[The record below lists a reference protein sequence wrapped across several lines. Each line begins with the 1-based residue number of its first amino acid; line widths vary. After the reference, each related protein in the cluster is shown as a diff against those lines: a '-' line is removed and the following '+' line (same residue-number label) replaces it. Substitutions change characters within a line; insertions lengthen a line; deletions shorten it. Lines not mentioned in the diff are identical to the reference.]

1 MSAELQIG
9 IDPSVWTFDP
19 AAYDEV
25 ATALEHPAPITIQVT
40 SPMQGT
46 LILNPRAAGTVV
58 LTLPISPRGW
68 NPSGGGIGTAP
79 LLYVPSVT
87 GPARSNPGY
96 LLSASYEM
104 ALLQRDI
111 EAAMSGGT
119 LLSLQQEAGA
129 PDKGVVVLNGA
140 ILPFA
145 VLTRAVA

>member
-19 AAYDEV
+19 SAYDEV

-46 LILNPRAAGTVV
+46 LILNPRAAGTVE
-58 LTLPISPRGW
+58 LSLPISPRGW
-68 NPSGGGIGTAP
+68 NPSGGGVGTAP

-87 GPARSNPGY
+87 GPTRSNPGY
-96 LLSASYEM
+96 LLSTSYEM

-119 LLSLQQEAGA
+119 LLSLQLEAGA

>member
-1 MSAELQIG
+1 VSAELQIG

-19 AAYDEV
+19 ASYDEV

-40 SPMQGT
+40 APMQGT

-87 GPARSNPGY
+87 GPTRSNPGY
-96 LLSASYEM
+96 LLSQSYEM
-104 ALLQRDI
+104 AVLQRDI
-111 EAAMSGGT
+111 EAAMSSGT